1 MTSTTSNKKGIV
13 DFLWDWAGDRDWA
26 KLLVHK
32 VVIAE
37 SSLLEIDREEIFEY
51 FLQEVGLRKGEG
63 LPPLKIAKPSYAP
76 TSKKIELSMLSE
88 VTGVNKLAKKQS
100 ITFAPNLTIIYGEN
114 GTGKT
119 GYGRILKALGFSY
132 DQNNTILSN
141 IFKATE
147 PQSAK
152 IDFKANG
159 SPETFVWKGKN
170 RNDDLTSISVF
181 NNNCVQI
188 SLNDSR
194 QLIVSPIGFHLFNL
208 ISSELTAL
216 EGLLQ
221 DKKNEYP
228 VQISWLE
235 NLNLN
240 TPQQIFISALSKD
253 STDQKLVELS
263 TFGNEQAKELSAK
276 ESDLSNLNKS
286 LLQNEIRSLNSQKS
300 ELNAITEKVE
310 QANGVLNADVWNQLI
325 NINQS
330 IAELEK
336 NTQKGIREIALSK
349 GIEFYE
355 TNEFKTFLNSA
366 EAYIK
371 KIAKPTYPQNEDV
384 CIYCRQPLEVDAKE
398 LLENYRRLL
407 NDKTEED
414 LAKFK
419 KSKQDLINSVNNI
432 DTDLKLSH
440 PSFGSDSKDNPIQ
453 PEELNA
459 YNRDLENQK
468 RIFIEGKI
476 SDGSVFDF
484 KYDDFKTF
492 ISSRITQLQDS
503 LTQKNELLTNI
514 ENEEIE
520 LKKIIAELK
529 DREYLSAKIDEI
541 RKVINN
547 HKTLSILNEYANSFS
562 TNSISRKTSQA
573 REELVSQN
581 FNNIFQ
587 EELKALRKSGM
598 PIELSFGTDRGNTKI
613 SHKIS
618 NHQLLEILSEGE
630 QKTIALAE
638 FLTELQLDNIKAPV
652 IFDDPV
658 NSLDHEIIDSFA
670 KRVIRL
676 SEQRQVVIFTH
687 SVLLF
692 NSLLYLSNQ
701 PSFTYLSYKFYNSLK
716 EYDFVG
722 VITEAEEEKNK
733 VKQRIK
739 NINTLINNK
748 PKDRSEAEVA
758 KEGFGELRSAI
769 ELCIEH
775 EIFNGTIQ
783 RYQKHVSLGKFIQ
796 VNAESLGKYKASL
809 NDIYERCCGF
819 INAHSNPEP
828 VYNDPSIED
837 LKADLE
843 AFKKIRG
850 EFINDQKISSERTT

>member
-1 MTSTTSNKKGIV
+1 MSSTTTNKKEIV
-13 DFLWDWAGDRDWA
+13 DFLWDWAGNSDWA

-32 VVIAE
+32 VVSTE
-37 SSLLEIDREEIFEY
+37 SSLLAADREEVFQY
-51 FLQEVGLRKGEG
+51 FLQAIGLKKG
-63 LPPLKIAKPSYAP
+63 LSTLTITKPSYSP
-76 TSKKIELSMLSE
+76 TSKRIELSALSE
-88 VTGVNKLAKKQS
+88 VTGVNKLAKEQT
-100 ITFAPNLTIIYGEN
+100 ITFAPNLTVIYGEN

-141 IFKATE
+141 IFGATE
-147 PQSAK
+147 PQSAN

-159 SPETFVWKGKN
+159 SPETFAWTGKN
-170 RNDDLTSISVF
+170 RNDDLASISVF

-188 SLNDSR
+188 SLDDSR

-208 ISSELTAL
+208 VSSELGAL
-216 EGLLQ
+216 DGLLQ
-221 DKKNEYP
+221 GKKNEYP

-240 TPQQIFISALSKD
+240 TPQQVFINALSKD
-253 STDQKLVELS
+253 SNDQKLIELS
-263 TFGNEQAKELSAK
+263 TFGDEQAKELSAK
-276 ESDLSNLNKS
+276 ELDLSNLNKA

-300 ELNAITEKVE
+300 ELNAITGKVE
-310 QANGVLNADVWNQLI
+310 QAKGVLNADVWNQLI
-325 NINQS
+325 TINQS

-336 NTQKGIREIALSK
+336 NTQKGISEVALSK

-355 TNEFKTFLNSA
+355 TTEFKTFLCSA

-371 KIAKPTYPQNEDV
+371 KIGKPNYPQNEDV
-384 CIYCRQPLEVDAKE
+384 CIYCRQPLENDAKE

-414 LAKFK
+414 LAKLK

-432 DTDLKLSH
+432 DTALKLSH
-440 PSFGSDSKDNPIQ
+440 PSFGSDDNDNPIQ
-453 PEELNA
+453 PDELNA
-459 YNRDLENQK
+459 YNRDLEILK
-468 RIFIEGKI
+468 KTFIDDEITEGL
-476 SDGSVFDF
+476 VFNF

-492 ISSRITQLQDS
+492 ISNKATQLQDS
-503 LTQKNELLTNI
+503 LTKKNELLTNI
-514 ENEEIE
+514 ETKETE
-520 LKKIIAELK
+520 LKKVIAELK
-529 DREYLSAKIDEI
+529 DRKYLSAKVDEI
-541 RKVINN
+541 RKVIGNY
-547 HKTLSILNEYANSFS
+547 KTLSILNKYANSFS
-562 TNSISRKTSQA
+562 TSSISRKTSQA
-573 REELVSQN
+573 REELVSQD

-598 PIELSFGTDRGNTKI
+598 PIELSFGTDRGKTKI

-658 NSLDHEIIDSFA
+658 NSLDHKIIDSFA
-670 KRVIRL
+670 KRIIRL

-692 NSLLYLSNQ
+692 NSLLFSSTQ
-701 PSFTYLSYKFYNSLK
+701 PNFKHLSYKFYNSLK

-733 VKQRIK
+733 VKQNIK

-748 PKDRSEAEVA
+748 PKDRSEVEVA

-796 VNAESLGKYKASL
+796 VNAEGLGKHKDTL
-809 NDIYERCCGF
+809 NDMYERCCGF

-828 VYNDPSIED
+828 VYNDPTIED
-837 LKADLE
+837 LTADFE
-843 AFKKIRG
+843 EFKKIRS
-850 EFINDQKISSERTT
+850 EFAN